1 MIDEKIIMTYNDVNF
16 SDLIDII
23 SVERDIGNKRDVAT
37 NSALTLGAT
46 VNRVKIGMK
55 EIRVRFSLASVKL
68 SSIQFVDTTQEVE
81 PRYQNL
87 NKLREKIAGLLHTA
101 VPLKLEFSDEPDR
114 YYWAL
119 PDGDITLGSIT
130 TWYDEGTI
138 TFLVP
143 DGVSHSTT
151 YKEVTTHRVESD
163 RIVYTVENNGTVDAF
178 PIIEVEHEEENG
190 YLAFV
195 NREGISAF
203 GNEAAEDASNWV
215 RPSEPLLDFKSGRL
229 FNSVSLPT
237 SVYGGGSSAGSGA
250 KSTYQSNNDRGYI
263 FNISVEVVSQ
273 NTGSRTSQVRVRG
286 YLTNKDWTFA
296 LYDIRAS
303 VTIAGQ
309 TFSYSGRPPM
319 LQNYSR
325 LDLIDKT
332 ITVNGD
338 SVSVSGILIGGGG
351 WSPTTQGLKVGSK
364 TFRLPRMA
372 TSSSLPGH
380 TQAVGPNLAQK
391 NVATKTNDFSG
402 VPTGFLRIENAWGRN
417 HIALNSIG
425 STGQNQ
431 SASSASLT
439 WVLPGSERT
448 TNEYLWWRQIFWCG
462 KTNQQG
468 WIKVLVS
475 DDQNN
480 FLYGVETI
488 KRGDD
493 FKTEYNFFATD
504 NKGGFEFHKR
514 WTFEPDHKN
523 EHNPFNST
531 RGWSDLE
538 RKDDQVDVYWFGSK
552 FRVTVPNIKG
562 KKAGKIHVIW
572 AGFEGK
578 EWPTHMYLDELYFR
592 MDFGNKFSEK
602 PQNMFGKQSEV
613 VINSEDDTIQL
624 DGVMN
629 ANLLVDGA
637 GFIRIPP
644 GTSELQF
651 HASKWTKKMPKVTIR
666 FEERWL

>member
-23 SVERDIGNKRDVAT
+23 SVERDIGNKRDVST
-37 NSALTLGAT
+37 NLALTLGAT

-68 SSIQFVDTTQEVE
+68 SSIQFVDTIQGIE
-81 PRYQNL
+81 PRYVNL
-87 NKLREKIAGLLHTA
+87 NKLREKIAGLLNTT

-130 TWYDEGTI
+130 TWYDEATM

-143 DGVSHSTT
+143 DGVAHSTT
-151 YKEVTTHRVESD
+151 YKEVTTHRVEEN

-203 GNEAAEDASNWV
+203 GDESAEDASNQV
-215 RPSEPLLDFKSGRL
+215 RPSEPLLDFKGGKL

-237 SVYGGGSSAGSGA
+237 RVYGGGSSAGSGA
-250 KSTYQSNNDRGYI
+250 KANYQSNNDRGYI

-273 NTGSRTSQVRVRG
+273 NASSRTSQVRVRG
-286 YLTNKDWTFA
+286 YLTNKGWTFT
-296 LYDIRAS
+296 LYDIQAS

-309 TFSYSGRPPM
+309 TFSYSGRPAM
-319 LQNYSR
+319 LQNNSR

-332 ITVNGD
+332 ITVSGD
-338 SVSVSGILIGGGG
+338 SVGVSGYLQGGGG
-351 WSPTTQGLKVGSK
+351 WSPNRLTVGTK

-372 TSSSLPGH
+372 TSTAQPGN
-380 TQAVGPNLAQK
+380 TQATGPNLAQK
-391 NVATKTNDFSG
+391 NVAVRNDSSDVQNG
-402 VPTGFLRIENAWGRN
+402 GLKIENAWGRN
-417 HIALNSIG
+417 HIALNTLGSI
-425 STGQNQ
+425 GQNQ
-431 SASSASLT
+431 GASSAGLT
-439 WVLPGSERT
+439 WVIPGNERT
-448 TNEYLWWRQIFWCG
+448 TSEYIWWRQIFWCG
-462 KTNQQG
+462 RVNQRG
-468 WIKVLVS
+468 WLKLIVS
-475 DDQNN
+475 DASGG

-493 FKTEYNFFATD
+493 FGTEYNFFATD
-504 NKGGFEFHKR
+504 GKGGFEFHKQ
-514 WTFEPDHKN
+514 WKFKPSHKN
-523 EHNPFNST
+523 EENPFNAS
-531 RGWSDLE
+531 RGWSDLT

-552 FRVTVPNIKG
+552 FRVTVPNLKG
-562 KKAGKIHVIW
+562 KQAAKIHVVW
-572 AGFEGK
+572 AGYPGH
-578 EWPTHMYLDELYFR
+578 EWPRHMYLDELYFR
-592 MDFGNKFSEK
+592 MDFGNKFNQK
-602 PQNMFGKQSEV
+602 PANLFGKQSEL

-629 ANLLVDGA
+629 ANLLIDGA

-644 GTSELQF
+644 GESELQF
-651 HASKWTKKMPKVTIR
+651 YASKWTRKMPRVTIR

>member
-23 SVERDIGNKRDVAT
+23 SVERDIGNKRDVVT

-151 YKEVTTHRVESD
+151 YKEVTTHRVEND
-163 RIVYTVENNGTVDAF
+163 RIIYTIENEGTVDAF

-190 YLAFV
+190 FLAFV
-195 NREGISAF
+195 NKEGISAF
-203 GNEAAEDASNWV
+203 GDESAKDASNRV
-215 RPSEPLLDFKSGRL
+215 RPSEPLLDFKGGKL

-237 SVYGGGSSAGSGA
+237 RGSSTGSGA
-250 KSTYQSNNDRGYI
+250 MVTYQSNNDRGYI
-263 FNISVEVVSQ
+263 FNISLEVVSQ
-273 NTGSRTSQVRVRG
+273 NTSSRTSQVRVRG
-286 YLTNKDWTFA
+286 YLTNKGWTFA

-319 LQNYSR
+319 LQNNSR

-332 ITVNGD
+332 ITVSSD
-338 SVSVSGILIGGGG
+338 SVSVSGYLQGGGG
-351 WSPTTQGLKVGSK
+351 WSPNRLAVGGK
-364 TFRLPRMA
+364 IFRLPRMA
-372 TSSSLPGH
+372 TSSSQPGY
-380 TQAVGPNLAQK
+380 TQAVGPNLARR
-391 NVATKTNDFSG
+391 NVATTNDSALLKLG
-402 VPTGFLRIENAWGRN
+402 APTGSLRIENVWGRN
-417 HIALNSIG
+417 HITLNSIG
-425 STGQNQ
+425 ATGQNT

-439 WVLPGSERT
+439 WSLPGSERST
-448 TNEYLWWRQIFWCG
+448 SEYIWWRQIFWLG

-468 WIKVLVS
+468 WIKVIVT
-475 DDQNN
+475 DDSNN

-488 KRGDD
+488 KIGDD
-493 FKTEYNFFATD
+493 FKTKYNFFAT
-504 NKGGFEFHKR
+504 NGKGGYDILKSWE
-514 WTFEPDHKN
+514 FEPDHKN
-523 EHNPFNST
+523 EHNPFNKD

-538 RKDDQVDVYWFGSK
+538 RKDDQVDVYWFGSRH
-552 FRVTVPNIKG
+552 RVSVPNIKG
-562 KKAGKIHVIW
+562 KKAGKVHVVW

-592 MDFGNKFSEK
+592 MDFGNKFSQK
-602 PQNMFGKQSEV
+602 PTNPFGKQSEV

-629 ANLLVDGA
+629 ANLLIDGA

-644 GTSELQF
+644 GESELQF
-651 HASKWTKKMPKVTIR
+651 YASKWTKKMPKVRIR

>member
-1 MIDEKIIMTYNDVNF
+1 MNEVQISYDDINLSEIIH
-16 SDLIDII
+16 IKEIR
-23 SVERDIGNKRDVAT
+23 RDIGNPRDIQTNNSIFLGESFERVINRGKTIQVEFAIWGKNKNETKHKLAGIFYTKEPKRLV
-37 NSALTLGAT
+37 
-46 VNRVKIGMK
+46 
-55 EIRVRFSLASVKL
+55 
-68 SSIQFVDTTQEVE
+68 
-81 PRYQNL
+81 
-87 NKLREKIAGLLHTA
+87 
-101 VPLKLEFSDEPDR
+101 FSDEPDK
-114 YYWAL
+114 YYMAL
-119 PDGDITLGSIT
+119 ISGEIQIVETQGRWSEGSM
-130 TWYDEGTI
+130 
-138 TFLVP
+138 TFFVP
-143 DGVSHSTT
+143 DGVAHSYT
-151 YKEVTTHRVESD
+151 YKEVTSHRVESD
-163 RIVYTVENNGTVDAF
+163 RIIYTVENNGTVDAF

-203 GNEAAEDASNWV
+203 GNEAADDAANWV

-273 NTGSRTSQVRVRG
+273 NTSSRTNQIRVRG
-286 YLTNKDWTFA
+286 YLTNKGWTFA

-319 LQNYSR
+319 LQNNSR

-332 ITVNGD
+332 IAVSGD
-338 SVSVSGILIGGGG
+338 SVSVSGVLNGGGG
-351 WSPTTQGLKVGSK
+351 WSPNELRVRGQ

-372 TSSSLPGH
+372 TSSSQPGY
-380 TQAVGPNLAQK
+380 TQATGPNLAQK

-402 VPTGFLRIENAWGRN
+402 VPTGSLRIENAWGRN

-439 WVLPGSERT
+439 WALQGSERT
-448 TNEYLWWRQIFWCG
+448 TSEYLWWRQIFWCG

-468 WIKVLVS
+468 WIKVIVT

-523 EHNPFNST
+523 EHNPFNKD

-562 KKAGKIHVIW
+562 KKAGKVHVIW

-592 MDFGNKFSEK
+592 MDFGNKFNQK
-602 PQNMFGKQSEV
+602 PTNAFGQQSEV
-613 VINSEDDTIQL
+613 VINSEDDTVQL

-644 GTSELQF
+644 GESELQF
-651 HASKWTKKMPKVTIR
+651 YASSWTKKMPRVKIR
-666 FEERWL
+666 FRERWL